1 MGRYVC
7 GRNCRAATLHYD
19 CHCLLWSTCMSVHSL
34 QDLSCYGFVFG
45 SSRSPTEAQLRLAPN
60 RPCMTLVSHSI
71 GMYTATRTHHK
82 TDRLRSC
89 SRRCALVRD
98 SSSHFVYTSDL
109 IEILCGGVAMSGTL
123 MCSPIICVCIQPM
136 LKPQY
141 NFSSSTAEL
150 FPSAFYT
157 CSVAM
162 QDLYCDWLKC
172 PPGGC
177 MISSYRTY
185 CPMGSMI
192 WNIIPAYYL
201 GNKAQ

>member
-1 MGRYVC
+1 
-7 GRNCRAATLHYD
+7 
-19 CHCLLWSTCMSVHSL
+19 
-34 QDLSCYGFVFG
+34 
-45 SSRSPTEAQLRLAPN
+45 
-60 RPCMTLVSHSI
+60 
-71 GMYTATRTHHK
+71 MYTATITHHK
-82 TDRLRSC
+82 TDRSLY
-89 SRRCALVRD
+89 RRCALVRD
-98 SSSHFVYTSDL
+98 SSSHFVYTRKYLWWCQCLFYVCYCNVFSY
-109 IEILCGGVAMSGTL
+109 V
-123 MCSPIICVCIQPM
+123 CVCIQPT
-136 LKPQY
+136 LKQQY

-172 PPGGC
+172 PLGGS

-192 WNIIPAYYL
+192 WNIIIPAYYL